1 MASLNHSHTS
11 YYNNSGAATAEQ
23 ANDSV
28 PQEAFIFKLLLLAA
42 LAYFVWSDKVL
53 IVSSPFSP
61 SENAE
66 HFGGE
71 RVNAAILDYPLTPK
85 KERKNLPEVQVV
97 LPPGSLN
104 NVTFAIDFAYAKR
117 NGIEKKEVEARLLKC
132 RDYVE
137 KYAPIAVSEMRKS
150 GIPASVTLA
159 QALLES
165 DAGESK
171 LALKTNN
178 HFGIK
183 CFSKRCRRGHCAN
196 FSDDSHK
203 DFFVKY
209 PSAKGSFQAHT
220 QFLQKGSRYKH
231 LFELDS
237 TDYRGWSRG
246 LGKAGYA
253 TDKKYGDKLIA
264 IIQTLRLDRYD
275 NGQLGGN

>member
-23 ANDSV
+23 ASDGV
-28 PQEAFIFKLLLLAA
+28 PQEAILWKLLLLVA
-42 LAYFVWSDKVL
+42 LTYLVWSDNVVIFGRVVKEPNEQV
-53 IVSSPFSP
+53 
-61 SENAE
+61 
-66 HFGGE
+66 GGE
-71 RVNAAILDYPLTPK
+71 SVKASLLDYFATPK
-85 KERKNLPEVQVV
+85 KEARKLPEVQVT
-97 LPPGSLN
+97 LPSGALS

-117 NGIEKKEVEARLLKC
+117 NGIDKSEVESRLLKC

-137 KYAPIAVSEMRKS
+137 KYASVAVSEMQKS

-171 LALKTNN
+171 LTRKTHN

-183 CFSKRCRRGHCAN
+183 CFSKHCKRGHCAN

-209 PSAKGSFQAHT
+209 ASAKGSFQAHT

-231 LFELDS
+231 LFELEDN
-237 TDYRGWSRG
+237 DYRGWSRG
-246 LGKAGYA
+246 LAKAGYA
-253 TDKKYGDKLIA
+253 TDKQYGEKLIA

-275 NGQLGGN
+275 EK